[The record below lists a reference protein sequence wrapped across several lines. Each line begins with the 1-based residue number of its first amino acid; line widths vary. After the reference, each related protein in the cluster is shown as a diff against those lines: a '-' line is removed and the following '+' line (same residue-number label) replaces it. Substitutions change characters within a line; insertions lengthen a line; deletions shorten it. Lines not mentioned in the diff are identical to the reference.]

1 VRALIAGLIVT
12 ATAATAA
19 DVHAQSSGAVGP
31 PAVEAVAA
39 ITTSSEAPGDPF
51 LFFDLAATLPVGSRF
66 AAIVRPY
73 AHRLAGGDWAA
84 EMYQLQLRYQ
94 SATRIPVRI
103 DGGIITSPL
112 GLGTLELRPD
122 LSPAIKAPFY
132 YTSPL
137 PRFESQNYGLQL
149 MSGGYPLGV
158 VVSSSGVK
166 WDARAGVTDS
176 TPARAR
182 NVFAGSRPPAMRQFV
197 AGGGVTPVTG
207 LRFGAGFAQG
217 AYRRMDSSALQAD
230 PGTRTADAT
239 IFNLE
244 AEYAFGHTRLSG
256 EWVRNRFESTLGP
269 AVTRGF
275 FVQAVQAFGPRLF
288 GTVRVVSVS
297 TPVYTGVIRDRR
309 QRSTAEVSAG
319 YRLGNDLT
327 VRGGY
332 FLSRRY
338 GAPDSSHMAIASLVW
353 ARRWF

>member
-1 VRALIAGLIVT
+1 MRTLVAGLIV
-12 ATAATAA
+12 AATAV
-19 DVHAQSSGAVGP
+19 DVHAQSPGVVGP

-39 ITTSSEAPGDPF
+39 ITTSSETPGDPF
-51 LFFDLAATLPVGSRF
+51 LFFDLAATLPVGSHF

-94 SATRIPVRI
+94 SSTRIPVRI

-207 LRFGAGFAQG
+207 LRLGTGVAQG
-217 AYRRMDSSALQAD
+217 AYRSVDSALQG
-230 PGTRTADAT
+230 GTAT
-239 IFNLE
+239 RKPEATVFNLE
-244 AEYAFGHTRLSG
+244 GEYAFGHTRLSG
-256 EWVRNRFESTLGP
+256 EWVRNRFETTHGP

-297 TPVYTGVIRDRR
+297 TPVYTAVLTQRKR
-309 QRSTAEVSAG
+309 RSTAEVSAG

-332 FLSRRY
+332 FMSRRY
-338 GAPDSSHMAIASLVW
+338 GAPERSHMAIASLVW
-353 ARRWF
+353 VRRWF